1 MTFYVLA
8 TCLVVLICIHMM
20 MKLVK
25 VAKRDSNI
33 NNNVSVVRGGRRIGA
48 QNDTPNLL
56 KDHGDRLDTVL
67 KPGMG
72 VRPHVTTNFRGVI
85 IRLYDMVS
93 EHYYDVFLDKLVQI
107 GRTGSGCDIEIND
120 LMVSSK
126 HCAIFRK
133 GNEILIQDLGSRN
146 HTYVNEIM
154 LDYPV
159 PLSFGDIIRLGT
171 HGFQFQY
178 FDVQQ

>member
-1 MTFYVLA
+1 MTVNVLVTSA
-8 TCLVVLICIHMM
+8 IVLICIHMM
-20 MKLVK
+20 MKITKL
-25 VAKRDSNI
+25 AKRDSNI
-33 NNNVSVVRGGRRIGA
+33 NNNVSVIRSGRRIGA

-85 IRLYDMVS
+85 VRLYDMAT
-93 EHYYDVFLDKLVQI
+93 EQYYDVFLDKLIQI
-107 GRTGSGCDIEIND
+107 GRTGSGCDIEVND
-120 LMVSSK
+120 TMISSK
-126 HCAIFRK
+126 HCAIFRR
-133 GNEILIQDLGSRN
+133 GNEIQIQDLGSRN
-146 HTYVNEIM
+146 HTYVNECM

-159 PLSFGDIIRLGT
+159 PLSFGDIIRLGN
-171 HGFQFQY
+171 HKFQFQY